1 MEDVAP
7 GLLKQIQEEYRR
19 RIQESKVLAEYEQ
32 ARKAEKADYAGA
44 ARAARELGEILAA
57 VYQNQLSS
65 EVLPDGKMYY
75 NIALRV
81 LDPTMKENYEHVAD
95 CAEAAQEILNKNAG
109 LGLEA
114 VRPAVNQDA
123 IDGIVNRV
131 SSEEQ
136 FDAVKWILDAPVKTF
151 AQKIV
156 DESVRAN
163 AEFHHKAG
171 LKPKIIRKSSGHC
184 CAWCSRMAGTYSYP
198 DVPKDVYRRHDNCN
212 CTVEYDP
219 GGTKRQDVW
228 SKQWKYEQNPV
239 KIEQRKRLSEQA
251 VRRKA
256 EYLVRD
262 YAKGQN
268 NTRERLLVNR
278 SVSMVP
284 VKVQQAMKDT
294 VVEVGKPGASQYDYN
309 HDILYV
315 AKGAN
320 QDAVIHEIGHLVEN
334 KLLDSEK
341 VEKMKKEYLKSFPP
355 GCIESE
361 IYYDANG
368 VAREICLL
376 KSEKWVSEY
385 QGRLYVTDWSE
396 IYDEDWNIKS
406 ELLQEF
412 ASEPFREYIQNP
424 DRLRNEFPD
433 FYEMIK
439 EAVE

>member
-109 LGLEA
+109 LGLKA

-228 SKQWKYEQNPV
+228 SKQWKYGQNPV

-376 KSEKWVSEY
+376 KSEKCVSEY

>member
-109 LGLEA
+109 LGLKA

-228 SKQWKYEQNPV
+228 SKQWKYGQNPV

-278 SVSMVP
+278 SVGMVP

-294 VVEVGKPGASQYDYN
+294 IVEVGKPGASQYDYN

-320 QDAVIHEIGHLVEN
+320 QDAVFHEIGHLVEN
-334 KLLDSEK
+334 KLLSAERVETLKEK
-341 VEKMKKEYLKSFPP
+341 FLEADLRD
-355 GCIESE
+355 IESE
-361 IYYDANG
+361 IYYDAAGNE
-368 VAREICLL
+368 REIFLL
-376 KSEKWVSEY
+376 KDKRLVSEY
-385 QGRLYVTDWSE
+385 QGRIYVNDWAEILDENWKIRSE
-396 IYDEDWNIKS
+396 V
-406 ELLQEF
+406 LQEF
-412 ASEPFREYIQNP
+412 ASEPFREYIQN
-424 DRLRNEFPD
+424 REVLEKKFPE
-433 FYEMIK
+433 FYELIK

>member
-1 MEDVAP
+1 
-7 GLLKQIQEEYRR
+7 
-19 RIQESKVLAEYEQ
+19 
-32 ARKAEKADYAGA
+32 
-44 ARAARELGEILAA
+44 
-57 VYQNQLSS
+57 
-65 EVLPDGKMYY
+65 
-75 NIALRV
+75 
-81 LDPTMKENYEHVAD
+81 MKENYEHVAD

-109 LGLEA
+109 LGLKA

-228 SKQWKYEQNPV
+228 SKQWKYGQNPV

>member
-109 LGLEA
+109 LGLKA